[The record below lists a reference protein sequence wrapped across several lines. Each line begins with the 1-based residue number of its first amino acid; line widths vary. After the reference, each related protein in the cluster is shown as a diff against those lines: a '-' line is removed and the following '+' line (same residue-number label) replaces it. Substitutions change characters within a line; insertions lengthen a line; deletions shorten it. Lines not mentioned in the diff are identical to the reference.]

1 MIELIQNMK
10 TDQKTYIVSCGGWQ
24 SISSGISAEDASTK
38 SIEEMVKIQ
47 GDKLPV
53 SPVIETVCLSDIEED
68 LELEQYREF
77 IYCPKVLAN
86 AGFHETAKN
95 FSKLIDEKTKSS

>member
-95 FSKLIDEKTKSS
+95 FSKLIYEKTKSS

>member
-1 MIELIQNMK
+1 MK
-10 TDQKTYIVSCGGWQ
+10 TDQKKYIISCGGWQ
-24 SISSGISAEDASTK
+24 SISSGSSAEDASTK

-47 GDKLPV
+47 GDNLPV

-68 LELEQYREF
+68 LELEQYKEF